1 MEATK
6 MTELKD
12 EHFEVISKNKGKAR
26 EIEKLENELSDARE
40 SVSVL
45 GGAIAC
51 GFLQDKHS
59 LILQEWI
66 VEYEQLIEQL
76 DTHLTEMRTH
86 G

>member
-1 MEATK
+1 

-12 EHFEVISKNKGKAR
+12 EHLETISINKGKKY
-26 EIEKLENELSDARE
+26 EIDKMVEQLSDAKE
-40 SVSVL
+40 SVAVL
-45 GGAIAC
+45 GNAIEC
-51 GFLQDKHS
+51 GFLHDKHS

-86 G
+86 GWTST

>member
-1 MEATK
+1 
-6 MTELKD
+6 MTEIKD
-12 EHFEVISKNKGKAR
+12 EHLETISNNRGKKY
-26 EIEKLENELSDARE
+26 EIDKMVEQLSDARE
-40 SVSVL
+40 SVAVL
-45 GGAIAC
+45 GNAIEC
-51 GFLQDKHS
+51 GFLHDKHS

>member
-1 MEATK
+1 
-6 MTELKD
+6 MTFKKSKD
-12 EHFEVISKNKGKAR
+12 TM
-26 EIEKLENELSDARE
+26 IEELENQISDAKE

-66 VEYEQLIEQL
+66 VEYKQLIEQL

>member
-1 MEATK
+1 

-12 EHFEVISKNKGKAR
+12 EHLETISNNRGKKY
-26 EIEKLENELSDARE
+26 EIDKMVEQLSDARE
-40 SVSVL
+40 SVAVL
-45 GGAIAC
+45 GNAIEC
-51 GFLQDKHS
+51 GFLHDKHS

-66 VEYEQLIEQL
+66 VEYKQLIEQL

>member
-1 MEATK
+1 

-12 EHFEVISKNKGKAR
+12 EHLETISNNKGKKY
-26 EIEKLENELSDARE
+26 EIDKMVEQLSDAKE
-40 SVSVL
+40 SVAVL
-45 GGAIAC
+45 GNAIEC
-51 GFLQDKHS
+51 GFLHDKHS

>member
-1 MEATK
+1 
-6 MTELKD
+6 MTELKN
-12 EHFEVISKNKGKAR
+12 EHLETISNNRGKKY
-26 EIEKLENELSDARE
+26 EIDKMVEQLSDARE
-40 SVSVL
+40 SVAVL
-45 GGAIAC
+45 GNAIEC
-51 GFLQDKHS
+51 GFLHDKHS

>member
-1 MEATK
+1 MIFKKSKAT
-6 MTELKD
+6 M
-12 EHFEVISKNKGKAR
+12 
-26 EIEKLENELSDARE
+26 IEELENQISDAKE

-59 LILQEWI
+59 LILQKWI
-66 VEYEQLIEQL
+66 VEYEQLIEQYE
-76 DTHLTEMRTH
+76 THLTEMRSH

>member
-1 MEATK
+1 

-12 EHFEVISKNKGKAR
+12 EHLETISNNRGKKY
-26 EIEKLENELSDARE
+26 EIDKMVEQLSDVRE
-40 SVSVL
+40 SVAVL
-45 GGAIAC
+45 GNAIEC
-51 GFLQDKHS
+51 GFLHDKHS

>member
-1 MEATK
+1 
-6 MTELKD
+6 MTFKKSKD
-12 EHFEVISKNKGKAR
+12 TM
-26 EIEKLENELSDARE
+26 IEELENQISDAKE

-59 LILQEWI
+59 LILQKWI

-76 DTHLTEMRTH
+76 DIHLTEMRSH
-86 G
+86 

>member
-1 MEATK
+1 

-12 EHFEVISKNKGKAR
+12 EHLETISNNRGKKY
-26 EIEKLENELSDARE
+26 EIDKMVEQLSDAKE
-40 SVSVL
+40 SVAVL
-45 GGAIAC
+45 GNAIEC
-51 GFLQDKHS
+51 GFLHDKHS

>member
-1 MEATK
+1 

-12 EHFEVISKNKGKAR
+12 EHLETISYNRGKKY
-26 EIEKLENELSDARE
+26 EIDKMIEQLSDARE
-40 SVSVL
+40 SVAVL
-45 GGAIAC
+45 GNAIEC
-51 GFLQDKHS
+51 GFLHDKHS

>member
-1 MEATK
+1 

-12 EHFEVISKNKGKAR
+12 EHLEVISNNKGKAR
-26 EIEKLENELSDARE
+26 EIEKLENQISDAKE

-51 GFLQDKHS
+51 GFLHDKQS

-66 VEYEQLIEQL
+66 VEYKQLIEQL

>member
-1 MEATK
+1 
-6 MTELKD
+6 
-12 EHFEVISKNKGKAR
+12 
-26 EIEKLENELSDARE
+26 
-40 SVSVL
+40 VL
-45 GGAIAC
+45 GNAIEC
-51 GFLQDKHS
+51 GFLHDKHS

>member
-1 MEATK
+1 

-12 EHFEVISKNKGKAR
+12 EHLETISNNKGKKY
-26 EIEKLENELSDARE
+26 EIDKMVEQLSDARE
-40 SVSVL
+40 SVAVL
-45 GGAIAC
+45 GNAIEC
-51 GFLQDKHS
+51 GFLHDKHS

-76 DTHLTEMRTH
+76 DTHLTEIRTH